1 MQFFKVQRNRLQ
13 RQNCI
18 KHIETLVSS
27 GKTHAKNHCSCSNFW
42 HRLCAPTKVNLWW
55 QEQGRYNFLKGD
67 NREYIELWTT
77 FSGQLSHK
85 MISMYTRPANLHIPH
100 GRLSII
106 LVDIFDL
113 FGSWTLHISDGY
125 ITNNSGTWINMRNI
139 GTFQVYALVDNMF
152 RTEHYK
158 SAHIANKQALNSIY
172 ICLKKFRDQ
181 YFKSDWNKKLRR
193 KNRKLRTVNTHPISV
208 NGSINPSTCGCTK
221 VFCVLN
227 MQSRSSFKGTS
238 GLGKDFESSY

>member
-1 MQFFKVQRNRLQ
+1 
-13 RQNCI
+13 
-18 KHIETLVSS
+18 
-27 GKTHAKNHCSCSNFW
+27 
-42 HRLCAPTKVNLWW
+42 
-55 QEQGRYNFLKGD
+55 
-67 NREYIELWTT
+67 
-77 FSGQLSHK
+77 
-85 MISMYTRPANLHIPH
+85 MYTRPANLHIPH
-100 GRLSII
+100 GRFSII

-113 FGSWTLHISDGY
+113 YGSWTLHISDGY

-158 SAHIANKQALNSIY
+158 SAHIANKQALNTIY

-181 YFKSDWNKKLRR
+181 YFKSDWNKKLLR